1 MPPLRPESPLLFPLS
16 VLRTGR
22 CVARRHA
29 PGFVDRLARGRTRR
43 SARRVATSDLG
54 QTTAEYGLVILAAGS
69 LALAAILW
77 ARNSGSITS
86 LFQSVIDQL
95 TGSL

>member
-1 MPPLRPESPLLFPLS
+1 MPPFVVVSTRLHLALS
-16 VLRTGR
+16 VLGR
-22 CVARRHA
+22 RARRA
-29 PGFVDRLARGRTRR
+29 SSRVSRRIIGDR
-43 SARRVATSDLG
+43 SAGSARWLAFPDGG

-86 LFQSVIDQL
+86 LFETVIDQL
-95 TGSL
+95 TGAL